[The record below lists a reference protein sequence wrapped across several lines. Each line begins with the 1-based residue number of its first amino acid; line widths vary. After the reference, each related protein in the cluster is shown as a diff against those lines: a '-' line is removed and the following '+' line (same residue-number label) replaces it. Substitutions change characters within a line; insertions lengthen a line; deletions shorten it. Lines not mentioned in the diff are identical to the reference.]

1 MFLLKSPRPIITN
14 LGTHCTKLRQVRADF
29 EVFDEWNLTVSL
41 LRSHLSPAPR
51 GPPLPPSRGTEN
63 IGDSREARWFLV
75 ECSYSL
81 PGHSRFLIVP
91 L

>member
-1 MFLLKSPRPIITN
+1 MVITN

-41 LRSHLSPAPR
+41 LRSHLSSLAPLPSPASR

-81 PGHSRFLIVP
+81 PGHSRF
-91 L
+91 